1 MKDIQEKTQY
11 NEKNKLLSKY
21 FTKYYLFQ
29 KSLQLIILLV
39 LCSVLVSIS
48 ELKFHFDTG
57 IT

>member
-1 MKDIQEKTQY
+1 MKDIQENTQY

-29 KSLQLIILLV
+29 KSLQLIILPM

-57 IT
+57 VT

>member
-1 MKDIQEKTQY
+1 MKDIQENTQY

-29 KSLQLIILLV
+29 KSLQLIILPM

>member
-29 KSLQLIILLV
+29 KSLQLIILLM